1 MEALWFFSRTSV
13 ALVGGC
19 GESIRVQLWWF
30 KPCVCACL
38 RERER
43 EREGG
48 GKKPPLE
55 IMATLIDGRWSWK
68 SYRSLHSVFGGLE
81 IR

>member
-1 MEALWFFSRTSV
+1 M
-13 ALVGGC
+13 
-19 GESIRVQLWWF
+19 
-30 KPCVCACL
+30 CVCVSK
-38 RERER
+38 RKRER

-48 GKKPPLE
+48 GKKPPPE